1 MGLVS
6 NVGKSTS
13 PEQISTIPS
22 RFKIVDFSCG
32 EEHNAA
38 LSEDGTVFT
47 WGYGQDGQLAHN
59 NKNSLTTP
67 KKVRFE
73 HPVKQ
78 VVCGGGHTAFV
89 TKDGELYM
97 SGRGRDGQLGGKATD
112 SVAANRLSP
121 VLVESLK
128 EANLEVA

>member
-1 MGLVS
+1 M
-6 NVGKSTS
+6 
-13 PEQISTIPS
+13 
-22 RFKIVDFSCG
+22 
-32 EEHNAA
+32 
-38 LSEDGTVFT
+38 SEDGTVFT

-73 HPVKQ
+73 HPVKK

-89 TKDGELYM
+89 TKDGDLYM

-112 SVAANRLSP
+112 SIAANRLTP
-121 VLVESLK
+121 VLVESIK
-128 EANLEVA
+128 NANMKVDQVALGQSHSLALTHPKN